1 MKLREEEAVLHQ
13 LKPVSKVLVIWFFT
27 KVLAYTVASSFF
39 FFWLFSM
46 ITGIFGL
53 YQGSDDTDGFVIAAI
68 GAAALMGVCFILSL
82 VYVYFL
88 RGTYEYFITNQRCIF
103 VGGIV
108 RYRERSIPYH
118 KITDV
123 ERSQNIIERVL
134 GVSSIR
140 IFTPGT
146 SSSFS
151 FGSWGGQRPELVFE
165 GLESSEDET
174 ESINLIVRDSR
185 DLTGV

>member
-1 MKLREEEAVLHQ
+1 M
-13 LKPVSKVLVIWFFT
+13 IWFFT

-88 RGTYEYFITNQRCIF
+88 RGTYEYSITNQR
-103 VGGIV
+103 
-108 RYRERSIPYH
+108 
-118 KITDV
+118 
-123 ERSQNIIERVL
+123 
-134 GVSSIR
+134 
-140 IFTPGT
+140 
-146 SSSFS
+146 
-151 FGSWGGQRPELVFE
+151 
-165 GLESSEDET
+165 
-174 ESINLIVRDSR
+174 
-185 DLTGV
+185 